1 MTHAPAPPAPQPL
14 LGGRGHDP
22 AGMGDRRFGR
32 RNWRGLATLAS
43 RETRRFLNV
52 WSQTLAAPLIT
63 AGLFLLIFSIAIGPS
78 RPDVMGV
85 PFLEFL
91 APGIMMMTVIQN
103 AFANTSSSLVV
114 AKVQGNIV
122 DTLMPPLSGG
132 ELVAGYVAGGV
143 ARGLVVALVMIL
155 VAALFLG
162 QGLAH
167 PLWVL
172 AFVVLGS
179 AMLGGLGLLAAIWA
193 EKFDQMAA
201 ITNFVVTP
209 LAFLS
214 GTFYSVDA
222 MPPAMAVLIHW
233 NPVFYLIDGARYGTI
248 GASDS
253 SPWLGLAVCAGTT
266 ALVLAVC
273 WWAFRTG
280 YRLKP

>member
-1 MTHAPAPPAPQPL
+1 MTDHPREPL
-14 LGGRGHDP
+14 LGGRSHDP
-22 AGMGDRRFGR
+22 AGMGRRRFGS
-32 RNWRGLATLAS
+32 RNWRGTATLAE

-85 PFLEFL
+85 PFLQFL
-91 APGIMMMTVIQN
+91 APGILMMTVIQN

-122 DTLMPPLSGG
+122 DTLMPPLSAG

-143 ARGLVVALVMIL
+143 ARGAVVAAVMAL

-162 QGLAH
+162 QGVAH
-167 PLWVL
+167 PLAL
-172 AFVVLGS
+172 AAFVALGS

-193 EKFDQMAA
+193 EKFDQLAA
-201 ITNFVVTP
+201 ITNFVITP

-214 GTFYSVDA
+214 GTFYSVEA
-222 MPPAMAVLIHW
+222 MPPLMARLIHF
-233 NPVFYLIDGARYGTI
+233 NPVFYLIDGARHGVL
-248 GASDS
+248 GRSDS
-253 SPWLGLAVCAGTT
+253 DPLLGLAVCGATT
-266 ALVLAVC
+266 LVVLAAC
-273 WWAFRTG
+273 WAAFRTG